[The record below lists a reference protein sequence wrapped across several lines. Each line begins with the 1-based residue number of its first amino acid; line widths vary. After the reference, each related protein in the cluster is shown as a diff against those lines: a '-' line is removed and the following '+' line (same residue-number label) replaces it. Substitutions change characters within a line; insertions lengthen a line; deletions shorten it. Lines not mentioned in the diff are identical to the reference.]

1 MRLIDMILE
10 ACSNH
15 DIHNIL
21 GTRKKSLV
29 CPLPQHIHKNNTASF
44 SIFWK
49 EGRQYWKCHG
59 NCQLEG
65 DVVDLVGYL
74 RVPGY
79 TRWNPTSVRRA
90 LKLIDERYEITYVKP
105 EPNII
110 LKGSEWA
117 DFLPPDQDVI
127 DYARGRGLNIDTM
140 RQFKLGS
147 CGKSMSIPCFMEGR
161 LKGIKMRRLDG
172 VGKLRYWALKGS
184 LQGLFN
190 FDKVAF
196 TQGPVLL
203 VKAEI
208 PCMLMNQEGFLACA
222 PTGGEGSGSG
232 WNETWRTALAFA
244 KVIVIGD
251 NDAPGFKLGLA
262 RATVMNG
269 KLVFP
274 PKQFKDLDDWFLAEP
289 KAARAQIYQWME
301 EE

>member
-15 DIHNIL
+15 DIHNVL

-29 CPLPQHIHKNNTASF
+29 CPLPQHSHKNNTASF

-79 TRWNPTSVRRA
+79 TRWDPSSVRRA
-90 LKLIDERYEITYVKP
+90 LQLIDERYEISYVIP
-105 EPNII
+105 EKNVV
-110 LKGSEWA
+110 LNGGEWA
-117 DFLPPDQDVI
+117 DFLPPGEEVI
-127 DYARGRGLNIDTM
+127 EYASRRGLTTETM
-140 RQFKLGS
+140 RIFKIGQ
-147 CGKSMSIPCFMEGR
+147 CGKSMSIPCFMEGK
-161 LKGIKMRRLDG
+161 LKGIKMRRMDG
-172 VGKLRYWALKGS
+172 TGKLRYWALKGS
-184 LQGLFN
+184 AQGLFN
-190 FDKVAF
+190 FDNVSFK
-196 TQGPVLL
+196 QEPVLL

-208 PCMLMNQEGFLACA
+208 PCMLMHQEGFLACA

-244 KVIVIGD
+244 RVIVVGD
-251 NDAPGFKLGLA
+251 NDEPGYKLGLN
-262 RATVMNG
+262 RAVVMNG
-269 KLVFP
+269 RLVFP
-274 PKQFKDLDDWFLAEP
+274 PGPYKDVDQWWLADP
-289 KAARAQIYQWME
+289 AGARAQITQWME
-301 EE
+301 EA